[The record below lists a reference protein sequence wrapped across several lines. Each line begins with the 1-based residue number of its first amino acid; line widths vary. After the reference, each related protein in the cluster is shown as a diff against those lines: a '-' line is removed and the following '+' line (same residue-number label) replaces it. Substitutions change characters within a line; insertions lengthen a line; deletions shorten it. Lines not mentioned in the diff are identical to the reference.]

1 MTKSQ
6 IIEELYRSKEINEA
20 ISKMEPVDLQED
32 LRQELFLILCN
43 MEEEKILDMYE
54 KGYIKFFL
62 IRTMMIMIKSNRSY
76 FYKNFR
82 NFTELSTFEKPDVV
96 YEENKEIDLDLVFGT
111 TRQGLYEKDMFLY
124 YVYTFDRNCK
134 KLSQATKIPY
144 ITVIRTIKNAKCRI
158 KSYLRSS
165 EA

>member
-1 MTKSQ
+1 MNKTQ
-6 IIEELYRSKEINEA
+6 IIEELYKSKEINEA

-43 MEEEKILDMYE
+43 MDEEKVVDMYQ

-62 IRTMMIMIKSNRSY
+62 VRTMLIMIKSNRSY

-82 NFTELSTFEKPDVV
+82 NFTELSTFEKPDVA
-96 YEENKEIDLDLVFGT
+96 YLENPEINLDEIFGN

-124 YVYTFDRNCK
+124 YVYTFDKNCK
-134 KLSQATKIPY
+134 ELSRATKIPY

-158 KSYLRSS
+158 KSYLKSQ
-165 EA
+165 EQ